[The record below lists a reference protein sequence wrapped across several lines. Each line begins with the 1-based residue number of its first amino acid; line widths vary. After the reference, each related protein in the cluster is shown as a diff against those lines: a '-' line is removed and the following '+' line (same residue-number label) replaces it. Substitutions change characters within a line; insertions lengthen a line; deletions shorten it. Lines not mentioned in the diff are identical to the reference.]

1 MPQRGGGIQ
10 AHVMRSARFE
20 LNANCLVALLL
31 LARLLPDM
39 SAVPA
44 ISPWGEVHV
53 QRTPEELQNQAADV
67 PTSKRLAPS
76 QSPGLTDNDVT
87 RHTSKRRCRPCSRR
101 PFRC

>member
-44 ISPWGEVHV
+44 ISPWGEVHEEAMPTLL
-53 QRTPEELQNQAADV
+53 TPTLPVLILLRILLGRDDPAT
-67 PTSKRLAPS
+67 PR
-76 QSPGLTDNDVT
+76 
-87 RHTSKRRCRPCSRR
+87 
-101 PFRC
+101 